1 VVLCSR
7 GLADISADM
16 RSRLLSGLMMAALAG
31 AACGTDNAVTTPAAA
46 AAETAPPTRGEPNA
60 IPGEVRPRILSIS
73 PDTMSVHDG
82 AGTPG
87 SYSLEYVINEI
98 EKVESGMLQVTA
110 PGIGVLAKIPFT
122 PSAQGSVT
130 FDVDPSRVDF
140 GPTVAFRARC
150 PEGET
155 EWYTL
160 GTRLPD
166 EERSLPGPRI
176 TNVAP
181 GRISLTRT
189 LMRNEGDIPAGAGV
203 SVTIFGNQLSSDCS
217 LDATVNG
224 RSMELNNLLP
234 QRNGFRGLLMYRD
247 ISNREVSARYLEV
260 HLVVEGPGIGRRGP
274 NGYIWFVE

>member
-1 VVLCSR
+1 M
-7 GLADISADM
+7 ADTSADM
-16 RSRLLSGLMMAALAG
+16 RSRLLIGLMMAALAG
-31 AACGTDNAVTTPAAA
+31 AECGRDNAVDTPVAAT
-46 AAETAPPTRGEPNA
+46 EPPVRGEPNA

-73 PDTMSVHDG
+73 PDTMSVRDG

-98 EKVESGMLQVTA
+98 EKVESGVLQVTA

-122 PSAQGSVT
+122 PSAEGYVT
-130 FDVDPSRVDF
+130 FDVDPSRMDF

-155 EWYTL
+155 EWFTL

-166 EERSLPGPRI
+166 EQRSLPGPRI

-181 GRISLTRT
+181 DRISLSRT
-189 LMRNEGDIPAGAGV
+189 LMRNEGEVPAGAGV
-203 SVTIFGNQLSSDCS
+203 LVTIYGNQLSSDCS

-224 RSMELNNLLP
+224 RPIELNNLLP
-234 QRNGFRGLLMYRD
+234 QPKGFRGLLLYRD
-247 ISNREVSARYLEV
+247 ISNREVSARHLEV
-260 HLVVEGPGIGRRGP
+260 HLAVSGPGLGPRGP
-274 NGYIWFVE
+274 IGYIYFDE